1 MKNNS
6 EEKAIIDCI
15 KTYFES
21 CPYLND
27 LDINI
32 DYLGDDSNYS
42 IEETPATIILREFV
56 DGSSER
62 QCQFVFASRLFF
74 GTIEN
79 QKNIDNLHL
88 FEKIANWL
96 EKNTK
101 NGILPKLN
109 KGQEAT
115 RIEALSSGYLYG
127 TDNVNQYARYQIQCR
142 LIYEVEEE

>member
-1 MKNNS
+1 MK
-6 EEKAIIDCI
+6 KAIIECI
-15 KTYFES
+15 KDYFKD

-32 DYLGDDSNYS
+32 DYLGDDANYS
-42 IEETPATIILREFV
+42 IEETPATIIIREFV

-62 QCQFVFASRLFF
+62 QCQFVFASRMFF
-74 GTIEN
+74 GTVEN
-79 QKNIDNLHL
+79 QQNISNLHL

-96 EKNTK
+96 ESNTK
-101 NGILPKLN
+101 KGILPQLN
-109 KGQEAT
+109 EGQTAT

-142 LIYEVEEE
+142 LIYEEEEEW